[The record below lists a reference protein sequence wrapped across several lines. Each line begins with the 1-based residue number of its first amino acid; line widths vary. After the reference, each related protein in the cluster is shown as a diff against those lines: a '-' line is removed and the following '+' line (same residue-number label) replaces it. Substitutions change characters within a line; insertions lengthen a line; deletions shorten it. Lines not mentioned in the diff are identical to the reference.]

1 MAIGAIIGGV
11 AQIAGGIIGGAKAR
25 KAARRARKKLKQ
37 MNAKMAQLEANR
49 QEIINPYEGAENLS
63 DMMSNP
69 MANLGVAT
77 QATEMQIEQTDQA
90 LANTLDTLRETG
102 GGAGSATA
110 LAQAALQSKQNVA
123 AGIEQQEKANE
134 DKRAAGEQR
143 LQDAKIAEEK
153 RMQNLDAAGILG
165 VEEND
170 LRQTFKERQLGS
182 DAFRKLEQGIFD
194 PYFPSKDIQD
204 RFREIAD
211 NLGDLDMFQ
220 EVAPT
225 LREMET
231 DFREIELGDT
241 FNLNLGD
248 YLEDTGSI
256 AESLGIGNIG
266 QTPPPNQG
274 VIQTSQLQGSGNITS
289 QGLTPTELALLSPE
303 EQQIRLRQRG
313 LA

>member
-1 MAIGAIIGGV
+1 MAIGAIIGGA
-11 AQIAGGIIGGAKAR
+11 AQVIGGIIGGGKAR
-25 KAARRARKKLKQ
+25 RAARRAKKKLRK

-90 LANTLDTLRETG
+90 LANTLDTLRQTG

-153 RMQNLDAAGILG
+153 RMQNLDAQGKSF
-165 VEEND
+165 VFN
-170 LRQTFKERQLGS
+170 QTEQREMGQLNRLQGQI
-182 DAFRKLEQGIFD
+182 DNMQGIQAQASAD
-194 PYFPSKDIQD
+194 QTRALTGAISG
-204 RFREIAD
+204 IAS
-211 NLGDLDMFQ
+211 
-220 EVAPT
+220 VA
-225 LREMET
+225 
-231 DFREIELGDT
+231 
-241 FNLNLGD
+241 
-248 YLEDTGSI
+248 GS
-256 AESLGIGNIG
+256 AFGGN
-266 QTPPPNQG
+266 
-274 VIQTSQLQGSGNITS
+274 SGS
-289 QGLTPTELALLSPE
+289 
-303 EQQIRLRQRG
+303 
-313 LA
+313 

>member
-11 AQIAGGIIGGAKAR
+11 AQIAGGIIGGGKAR
-25 KAARRARKKLKQ
+25 RAARRARKKLKQ

-90 LANTLDTLRETG
+90 LANTLDTLRQTG

-153 RMQNLDAAGILG
+153 RMQNLDAAGKQFVFG
-165 VEEND
+165 Q
-170 LRQTFKERQLGS
+170 R
-182 DAFRKLEQGIFD
+182 EQ
-194 PYFPSKDIQD
+194 
-204 RFREIAD
+204 
-211 NLGDLDMFQ
+211 
-220 EVAPT
+220 
-225 LREMET
+225 REM
-231 DFREIELGDT
+231 GQ
-241 FNLNLGD
+241 LNRLQ
-248 YLEDTGSI
+248 
-256 AESLGIGNIG
+256 G
-266 QTPPPNQG
+266 QIDNMQG
-274 VIQTSQLQGSGNITS
+274 VQAQASADQTRALTGAISGIASVAGSAFGGNS
-289 QGLTPTELALLSPE
+289 GS
-303 EQQIRLRQRG
+303 
-313 LA
+313 

>member
-1 MAIGAIIGGV
+1 MAIGAIIGGA
-11 AQIAGGIIGGAKAR
+11 AQVIGGIIGGGKAR
-25 KAARRARKKLKQ
+25 RAARRAKKKLRK

-90 LANTLDTLRETG
+90 LANTLDTLRQTG

-153 RMQNLDAAGILG
+153 RMQNLDAAGKQFVFG
-165 VEEND
+165 QREQREMG
-170 LRQTFKERQLGS
+170 QLNRLQGQI
-182 DAFRKLEQGIFD
+182 DNMQGIQAQASAD
-194 PYFPSKDIQD
+194 QTRALTGAISG
-204 RFREIAD
+204 IAS
-211 NLGDLDMFQ
+211 
-220 EVAPT
+220 VA
-225 LREMET
+225 
-231 DFREIELGDT
+231 
-241 FNLNLGD
+241 
-248 YLEDTGSI
+248 GS
-256 AESLGIGNIG
+256 AFGGN
-266 QTPPPNQG
+266 
-274 VIQTSQLQGSGNITS
+274 SGS
-289 QGLTPTELALLSPE
+289 
-303 EQQIRLRQRG
+303 
-313 LA
+313 

>member
-25 KAARRARKKLKQ
+25 RAARRAKKKLRK

-102 GGAGSATA
+102 GGSGGATA

-134 DKRAAGEQR
+134 DKRAAGEER
-143 LQDAKIAEEK
+143 LQQAKINEEK
-153 RMQNLDAAGILG
+153 RMQNLDSAGKSF
-165 VEEND
+165 VFN
-170 LRQTFKERQLGS
+170 QTEQREMGQLNRLQGQI
-182 DAFRKLEQGIFD
+182 DNMQGIKAQA
-194 PYFPSKDIQD
+194 S
-204 RFREIAD
+204 AD
-211 NLGDLDMFQ
+211 QTRALTGAISGVASVAGSAFGD
-220 EVAPT
+220 
-225 LREMET
+225 
-231 DFREIELGDT
+231 
-241 FNLNLGD
+241 
-248 YLEDTGSI
+248 GS
-256 AESLGIGNIG
+256 
-266 QTPPPNQG
+266 
-274 VIQTSQLQGSGNITS
+274 
-289 QGLTPTELALLSPE
+289 
-303 EQQIRLRQRG
+303 
-313 LA
+313 

>member
-25 KAARRARKKLKQ
+25 RAARRARKKLKQ

-90 LANTLDTLRETG
+90 LANTLDTLRQTG

-153 RMQNLDAAGILG
+153 RMQNLDAAGKQFVFG
-165 VEEND
+165 QREQREMG
-170 LRQTFKERQLGS
+170 QLNRLQGQI
-182 DAFRKLEQGIFD
+182 DNMQGIKAQASAD
-194 PYFPSKDIQD
+194 QTRALTGAISG
-204 RFREIAD
+204 IAS
-211 NLGDLDMFQ
+211 
-220 EVAPT
+220 VA
-225 LREMET
+225 
-231 DFREIELGDT
+231 
-241 FNLNLGD
+241 
-248 YLEDTGSI
+248 GS
-256 AESLGIGNIG
+256 AFGGNDG
-266 QTPPPNQG
+266 T
-274 VIQTSQLQGSGNITS
+274 
-289 QGLTPTELALLSPE
+289 
-303 EQQIRLRQRG
+303 
-313 LA
+313 

>member
-1 MAIGAIIGGV
+1 MAAIGAIIGGA
-11 AQIAGGIIGGAKAR
+11 AQVIGGIIGGAKAR
-25 KAARRARKKLKQ
+25 RAARRAKKKLRK

-90 LANTLDTLRETG
+90 LANTLDTLRQTG

-153 RMQNLDAAGILG
+153 RMQNLDAQGKSFVFNQREQREMG
-165 VEEND
+165 
-170 LRQTFKERQLGS
+170 QLNRLQGQI
-182 DAFRKLEQGIFD
+182 DNMQGIKAQASAD
-194 PYFPSKDIQD
+194 QTRALTGAISG
-204 RFREIAD
+204 IAS
-211 NLGDLDMFQ
+211 
-220 EVAPT
+220 VA
-225 LREMET
+225 
-231 DFREIELGDT
+231 
-241 FNLNLGD
+241 
-248 YLEDTGSI
+248 GS
-256 AESLGIGNIG
+256 AFGGGGNDD
-266 QTPPPNQG
+266 
-274 VIQTSQLQGSGNITS
+274 S
-289 QGLTPTELALLSPE
+289 
-303 EQQIRLRQRG
+303 
-313 LA
+313 